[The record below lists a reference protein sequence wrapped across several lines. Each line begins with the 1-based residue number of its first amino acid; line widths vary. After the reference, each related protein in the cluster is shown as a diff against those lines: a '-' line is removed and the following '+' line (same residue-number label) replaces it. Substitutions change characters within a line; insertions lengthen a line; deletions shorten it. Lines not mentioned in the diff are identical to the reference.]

1 MMNMIVV
8 DGKEFESAAEFLK
21 KAVLQQIE
29 PPNKY
34 PALISINGT
43 ENIEIYPEF
52 PTDLI
57 GDVGKID
64 SFTINHIVSAI
75 LIERL
80 PRPIKRYQLYYKLL
94 AGPYYTGKNRRFQ
107 GMATLHESYGEC
119 ERYIFNLEFDMENGS
134 YVIEPVEII
143 YYDGEISMPPDQKA
157 IKQIDSF
164 GTFYSDL
171 ENAVVASQTMG
182 FLLTRDKRTRGRI
195 VQKFLLNATD
205 IKEAGM
211 PIMSE
216 NGEV

>member
-1 MMNMIVV
+1 MIVV

-21 KAVLQQIE
+21 KAVLQQVE
-29 PPNKY
+29 LPAKY
-34 PALISINGT
+34 PALISVNGT

-80 PRPIKRYQLYYKLL
+80 PRPIKRYQLHYKLL

-164 GTFYSDL
+164 FGTFYSDL

>member
-1 MMNMIVV
+1 MIVV

-21 KAVLQQIE
+21 KAVLQQVE
-29 PPNKY
+29 LPAKY

-57 GDVGKID
+57 GWDVGKID

-75 LIERL
+75 LIEQL
-80 PRPIKRYQLYYKLL
+80 PRPMKRYRLYYKLL

-107 GMATLHESYGEC
+107 GLATLHEAYGEC

-143 YYDGEISMPPDQKA
+143 YYDGEISIPPDQKA
-157 IKQIDSF
+157 IEQIDSF

-171 ENAVVASQTMG
+171 ENAIVASQTMG
-182 FLLTRDKRTRGRI
+182 FLLTRDKRTHGRVFERFI
-195 VQKFLLNATD
+195 LNATD
-205 IKEAGM
+205 IKQSGI
-211 PIMSE
+211 PLISE